1 MTLHD
6 FKTKTLTGKPYDF
19 SQLKGKKVMVVNTAS
34 KCGLTPQYKELEQ
47 LYKEYNNEGLEIIAF
62 PCNDFGA
69 QEPGSPEEITEF
81 CSTNYG
87 VSFPMMEKVSVKG
100 DDMHPIYKWLLAE
113 SSKQNDLDHVKWNF
127 QKFLVDEDGKL
138 IQTIEPTTPPLDKKI
153 IDWING

>member
-6 FKTKTLTGKPYDF
+6 FKANKLTGESFDF

-47 LYKEYNNEGLEIIAF
+47 LYKEYNNEELEIIGF

-69 QEPGSPEEITEF
+69 QEPGSPEEIAEF

-87 VSFPMMEKVSVKG
+87 VSFPMMEKVSVQG
-100 DDMHPIYKWLLAE
+100 DDIHPIYKWLLAE
-113 SSKQNDLDHVKWNF
+113 SSKMNELDHVKWNF
-127 QKFLVDEDGKL
+127 QKFLVDENGKL
-138 IQTIEPTTPPLDKKI
+138 MHTIEPTTTPLDKKI

>member
-34 KCGLTPQYKELEQ
+34 KCGLTPQYKDLEQ